1 MSLMPI
7 RTLPKQTTKKKYTSS
22 TPEGKVKDVLRN
34 YLEKH
39 KIWYYC
45 PVSGGYSRNGVPD
58 FFILHNGRFIGVEVK
73 RDGEKATA
81 LQRLEG
87 EKIVAAGG
95 TWFEVAGIEAMQE
108 FVKTEL
114 GE

>member
-1 MSLMPI
+1 MNLMPI
-7 RTLPKQTTKKKYTSS
+7 ITLPKHTTKKKHTSS

-95 TWFEVAGIEAMQE
+95 TWFEVAGIEAMRG

>member
-1 MSLMPI
+1 MTLTPI
-7 RTLPKQTTKKKYTSS
+7 NTLPKRIKNRQYTSS
-22 TPEGKVKDVLRN
+22 TPEGKVKDILRN

-87 EKIVAAGG
+87 EKIITAGG
-95 TWFEVAGIEAMQE
+95 AWFQVAGVEAMRE
-108 FVKTEL
+108 FVKNEL

>member
-1 MSLMPI
+1 MTLTPI
-7 RTLPKQTTKKKYTSS
+7 NTLPKRIKNRQYTSS

-45 PVSGGYSRNGVPD
+45 PVSGWYSRNGVPD
-58 FFILHNGRFIGVEVK
+58 FFIRHNGRFIGVEVK

-81 LQRLEG
+81 LQRL
-87 EKIVAAGG
+87 
-95 TWFEVAGIEAMQE
+95 
-108 FVKTEL
+108 
-114 GE
+114 